1 MDSPVKPE
9 LFVSGGTG
17 SSLAAS
23 NNPHLDHYFIY
34 PEAKK
39 RSESGAVACPVI
51 LLLGARIPL
60 MWHSERT
67 LSIDPMVDESIN

>member
-34 PEAKK
+34 PETKE

-51 LLLGARIPL
+51 RLFGARIPL
-60 MWHSERT
+60 MWHSGRT
-67 LSIDPMVDESIN
+67 LSVDPMADESIN